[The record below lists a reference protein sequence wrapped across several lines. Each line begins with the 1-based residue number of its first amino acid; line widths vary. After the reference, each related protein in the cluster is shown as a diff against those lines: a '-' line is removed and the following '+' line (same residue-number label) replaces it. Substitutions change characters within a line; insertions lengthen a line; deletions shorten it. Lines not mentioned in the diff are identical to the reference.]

1 MVRNTKRRVVVNLE
15 GEEWTLEYDSAA
27 NYLTMVGE
35 GQNFGLQPGEIDL
48 ADDQRELLERDSS
61 LAGKLKAQMMYAPYE
76 GTSFEGDGVIPD
88 LLDALLIRL
97 VLGQPLAARYE
108 LQDNELRRAGGRVV
122 AHMPTTGVLLLQR
135 GASFGDQWLRF
146 SSPW

>member
-48 ADDQRELLERDSS
+48 ADDQREQFTRGQAQSS
-61 LAGKLKAQMMYAPYE
+61 DDVCTVRGY
-76 GTSFEGDGVIPD
+76 
-88 LLDALLIRL
+88 
-97 VLGQPLAARYE
+97 
-108 LQDNELRRAGGRVV
+108 ELRRGWCDPGFIGRPTHSTSAGPATGR
-122 AHMPTTGVLLLQR
+122 TL
-135 GASFGDQWLRF
+135 
-146 SSPW
+146 